1 MEFLG
6 DVGFPLFL
14 KMLQNT
20 SLRECEL
27 LISTPNFFAPMS
39 QSSSTL
45 ELLVDKSSFHLEP
58 ASPTFEIGSV
68 PNCSVGLAL
77 FFRVFPVFP

>member
-1 MEFLG
+1 MELFG
-6 DVGFPLFL
+6 HVGFPLFL
-14 KMLQNT
+14 KMLQNA

-27 LISTPNFFAPMS
+27 LISTPNFFTFMS

-58 ASPTFEIGSV
+58 ASPMFEIDRSCAKLLSWIGSV
-68 PNCSVGLAL
+68 LLYLP
-77 FFRVFPVFP
+77 